1 MVIVGLTGGIGS
13 GKSYVAGIFGN
24 LNVPVY
30 NSDIE
35 AKKIMDNS
43 DIVRSKLIEKFGQ
56 NVIDNNIINRKYL
69 ASQVFSNV
77 NNLNWLNNLVHPLV
91 NQHFNN
97 WAQTQQNT
105 RYVIKE
111 AAILIESG
119 WYQNCDI
126 VIAVTAPVQTRIER
140 VMARDK
146 ITRLQVIE
154 RIKNQIDDNER
165 FKYCQYIIN
174 NDGLNNIPKQV
185 EQIHKNILNNINK

>member
-13 GKSYVAGIFGN
+13 GKSYVASIFRN